1 MVNSNTDQL
10 GEAISIGNKIKNLI
24 NKNYKYLEIEI
35 DNIFQPLLL
44 LRKKK
49 YASKV
54 LKNLAD
60 LMNGQTVQPVFSR
73 EIKGLDM
80 VRRDWSEI
88 SKKVSDFA
96 LDTILSGQSKEEIIS
111 LINDHLLE
119 LNDKLKN
126 NLVSLKDFIITKQLT
141 K

>member
-119 LNDKLKN
+119 LNEKLKN

>member
-1 MVNSNTDQL
+1 L

-60 LMNGQTVQPVFSR
+60 LMNG
-73 EIKGLDM
+73 
-80 VRRDWSEI
+80 
-88 SKKVSDFA
+88 
-96 LDTILSGQSKEEIIS
+96 
-111 LINDHLLE
+111 
-119 LNDKLKN
+119 
-126 NLVSLKDFIITKQLT
+126 
-141 K
+141 